1 MIERLFDFLQRKG
14 ILLRSDGGQGKEQNS
29 GGGAVAAEAPQQDGR
44 VGKLLDSVLQK
55 GLPLRPDGNQDWDAD
70 ADWARL
76 EQEPLRAR
84 ALLHWGCFV
93 IGVLLLWAAFAKI
106 DEVTRG
112 EGKVIPSRQI
122 QIVQSVDGGIV
133 SDILVREGETVA
145 AGQVLLRIDPT
156 RFLSS
161 LRENR
166 AQYLALQARAERL
179 KALSEGRS
187 FAPAGELVA
196 EIPEIIDRERTL
208 YLSSRDSLDANLSI
222 ARQQMEQRQ
231 QELNEAYSRRD
242 QVARSLEL
250 ASRELSVSKPLA
262 ASGAVSEVDLLRLE
276 REVVRL
282 TGERGQVAAQ
292 IDRLHAAI
300 REARKK
306 VQEVELH
313 FNNQIRAEL
322 SDVMGKL
329 STLTEGSSAL
339 ADRVKHAEVK
349 SPVRGTVKRL
359 LVTTVGGVV
368 QPGREV
374 VEVVPLDDAL
384 LLEAQVKPKDIA
396 FLRPGQEAL
405 VKFTAYD
412 FAIYGG
418 LKAVVEHI
426 GADTV
431 MDERGN
437 VFYVIRVRTVES
449 KFGENL
455 PILPGMVAQVDIMTG
470 KKTILKYLLKPVL
483 RAKATAM
490 RER

>member
-1 MIERLFDFLQRKG
+1 MI
-14 ILLRSDGGQGKEQNS
+14 
-29 GGGAVAAEAPQQDGR
+29 GR
-44 VGKLLDSVLQK
+44 LLDYLLK
-55 GLPLRPDGNQDWDAD
+55 KRLPLRPDGNQDWDAD

-76 EQEPLRAR
+76 EQEPVRAR
-84 ALLHWGCFV
+84 ALLHWGFFAIAALV
-93 IGVLLLWAAFAKI
+93 AWAAYAEI

-112 EGKVIPSRQI
+112 EGKVIPSSQL
-122 QIVQSVDGGIV
+122 QVVQSVDGGIV
-133 SDILVREGETVA
+133 SDILVREGETVE
-145 AGQVLLRIDPT
+145 AGQLLLRIDPT

-166 AQYLALQARAERL
+166 AQYLALQAKAERL
-179 KALSEGRS
+179 KALSEGR
-187 FAPAGELVA
+187 FFMPPAEVAA
-196 EIPEIIDRERTL
+196 EIPEIVERERTL
-208 YLSSRDSLDANLSI
+208 YYSSREGLDANLSI
-222 ARQQMEQRQ
+222 ARQQLEQRQ
-231 QELNEAYSRRD
+231 QELNETISRRD

-262 ASGAVSEVDLLRLE
+262 ASGAVSEMDLLRLE

-282 TGERGQVAAQ
+282 RGEQGEVAARL
-292 IDRLHAAI
+292 DRLQASI

-306 VQEVELH
+306 IQEVEIH
-313 FNNQIRAEL
+313 FRNQIRAEL

-329 STLTEGSSAL
+329 GSLTEGSSAL

-396 FLRPGQEAL
+396 FLHPGQEAL

-470 KKTILKYLLKPVL
+470 KKTILMYLLKPVL

>member
-1 MIERLFDFLQRKG
+1 MGAGLFARGLPPTLLAPGRFPAFSRFVDALFEKRLPLPPEDKQ
-14 ILLRSDGGQGKEQNS
+14 EW
-29 GGGAVAAEAPQQDGR
+29 AAE
-44 VGKLLDSVLQK
+44 
-55 GLPLRPDGNQDWDAD
+55 

-84 ALLHWGCFV
+84 ALLRWGSL
-93 IGVLLLWAAFAKI
+93 VLAALLVWAAFAEI

-112 EGKVIPSRQI
+112 EGKVIPSSQLQI
-122 QIVQSVDGGIV
+122 IQSMDGGIV

-145 AGQVLLRIDPT
+145 PGQVLLRIDPT

-166 AQYLALQARAERL
+166 SQYLSLQAKAERL
-179 KALSEGRS
+179 KALSEGRP
-187 FAPAGELVA
+187 FAPSPELQA
-196 EIPEIIDRERTL
+196 EIPETVERERTL
-208 YLSSRDSLDANLSI
+208 YLSSRDSLEANVAI
-222 ARQQMEQRQ
+222 ARQQLEQRQ
-231 QELNEAYSRRD
+231 QELREALSRRE
-242 QVARSLEL
+242 QVVRSLEL
-250 ASRELSVSKPLA
+250 ASRELAVSKPLA
-262 ASGAVSEVDLLRLE
+262 SSGAVSEVDLLRLE

-282 TGERGQVAAQ
+282 TGERGQVFAQ
-292 IDRLHAAI
+292 IDRLHSSI
-300 REARKK
+300 KEAQEKI
-306 VQEVELH
+306 QEVELRVH
-313 FNNQIRAEL
+313 NQIRAEL
-322 SDVMGKL
+322 SEVMGKL
-329 STLTEGSSAL
+329 GTLAEGSAAL

-359 LVTTVGGVV
+359 LINTVGGVV

-431 MDERGN
+431 VDERGN
-437 VFYVIRVRTVES
+437 VFYIVRVRTLES
-449 KFGENL
+449 RLGEGL
-455 PILPGMVAQVDIMTG
+455 PIIPGMVAQVDILTG
-470 KKTILKYLLKPVL
+470 KKTILQYLLKPVL